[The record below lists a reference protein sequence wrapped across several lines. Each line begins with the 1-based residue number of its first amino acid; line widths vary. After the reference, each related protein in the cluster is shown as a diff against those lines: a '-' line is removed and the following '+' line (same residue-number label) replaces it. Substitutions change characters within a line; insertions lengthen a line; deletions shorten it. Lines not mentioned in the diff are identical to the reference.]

1 HCKLQ
6 GHNEFE
12 CWRIHPELYVEK
24 ENDNYA
30 DTAKKQDIGNSQPI
44 MMLSSGKVVG
54 NVNVT
59 AKEQWKE
66 VKDNRVRN
74 VVNQNT
80 SLTNNEMEMAP
91 PKQFENNKN
100 REGTSTIER
109 QVEAQSSNDKDLEAV
124 DNEDND
130 HVQVANKFAILQGMV
145 EEEEPVNQL
154 AMVAANVATNI
165 SALHNQASTKQ
176 KQKNMVNNWGKLNP
190 AAQAFHLN
198 SSGIISNNGL
208 DNGNE
213 ASKSKN
219 DAAQWVLNKNPNS
232 QAEGSKSSTF
242 KERVQECG
250 GRLWEAQREYD
261 SEENEVPLGAQADD
275 EPNEN
280 DKEEYEQSV
289 NGEIHANDN
298 NTTGFH
304 LIKKGSKNL
313 EHINNF
319 QTAEVTEISN
329 YEGRGPEVQLLKR
342 GEEKALVPKK
352 NAFGATSAGTE
363 DNEEEE
369 EPGKTGY
376 DMDQES
382 TTQHFMNAARKGDLS
397 PTQVEK
403 AKSAAKGKK
412 KQQKDNFAAPK
423 AGVHTRRT
431 LTKSNNQ

>member
-1 HCKLQ
+1 
-6 GHNEFE
+6 
-12 CWRIHPELYVEK
+12 
-24 ENDNYA
+24 
-30 DTAKKQDIGNSQPI
+30 
-44 MMLSSGKVVG
+44 MLSSGKVVG
-54 NVNVT
+54 NVNVI

-100 REGTSTIER
+100 KEGM
-109 QVEAQSSNDKDLEAV
+109 D
-124 DNEDND
+124 
-130 HVQVANKFAILQGMV
+130 

-165 SALHNQASTKQ
+165 SALHNQASTEQ

-208 DNGNE
+208 DNGKE

-219 DAAQWVLNKNPNS
+219 DTTQWVERNFKDKTGEGIMKINKPCQEIPSQDTIVNKVLNKNPNS
-232 QAEGSKSSTF
+232 QAEGSKLSTF

-250 GRLWEAQREYD
+250 GRIWEAQREYD

-280 DKEEYEQSV
+280 DKEEDEQSV

-304 LIKKGSKNL
+304 LIKEGSKNV

-319 QTAEVTEISN
+319 QTAEVTKISN
-329 YEGRGPEVQLLKR
+329 YEGRGPEVNDFGGTEEDQLQKLQEDLQGHIKTEKEKQPKQKTEIVNITVTLEKNQVQLLKR

-352 NAFGATSAGTE
+352 SAFGATSAGKE
-363 DNEEEE
+363 DNEEGE

-382 TTQHFMNAARKGDLS
+382 TTQHLMNAARKGDLS

-412 KQQKDNFAAPK
+412 KQQKDNFTAPK